1 MGSGQLL
8 LPPAGSAEGF
18 PGSGNEM
25 PSARVGT
32 TPGGH
37 VCVLQCPVPTYWPEC
52 EAWPILPG
60 EPHLSLFAEYR
71 NPGEIFI
78 ILNSPTAPGPPPQP
92 GQLWRGRAPY
102 AELPT
107 GPGAAAVKDTCRRG
121 QANPDLAP
129 APRPEPTCLAC
140 VHLPGPG
147 ASSCSREVL
156 SPRRPQRPHC
166 PDALC

>member
-1 MGSGQLL
+1 MS
-8 LPPAGSAEGF
+8 SA
-18 PGSGNEM
+18 S
-25 PSARVGT
+25 VGT

-37 VCVLQCPVPTYWPEC
+37 VCILYCSVPTCWPEC

-60 EPHLSLFAEYR
+60 EPHLSLFSEYR
-71 NPGEIFI
+71 NPGEIFL

-107 GPGAAAVKDTCRRG
+107 GTGAATVKDTCQCG

-147 ASSCSREVL
+147 ASSCSREIL
-156 SPRRPQRPHC
+156 SPNRPQHSHC
-166 PDALC
+166 PDALY